1 MAIDIVRVVDNG
13 VEFFTVL
20 ETGESG
26 MSVSGLAKLC
36 GVSQPAMSKTLKTL
50 ITKSPSRWLN
60 SLVGKDLNLTTSG
73 YKNGA
78 KVRVLSSET
87 CAAVLAHYAFSGHE
101 KAAFAMQKFNRMGID
116 NWIQSITGWSQRAAD
131 TTRYLTGVVL
141 IQPKGWERHYSEEWA
156 NEAVRLTGWQWEWSC
171 MGQFINEAVYDWMPL
186 EVRAELDIV
195 NPRTATG
202 KRKNKQHQHFADE
215 ASPVLK
221 SHIAEALTLMRS
233 SNSIPEFRELMNRR
247 WKGRFQLRLNI
258 AEAA

>member
-1 MAIDIVRVVDNG
+1 MADSIVLVVKDG

-26 MSVSGLAKLC
+26 MSVSGLARLC
-36 GVSQPAMSKTLKTL
+36 GVSKQAMSKLLKSL
-50 ITKSPSRWLN
+50 STKTPSEWLEP
-60 SLVGKDLNLTTSG
+60 LTDKDLDLSQNG
-73 YKNGA
+73 HKNGA
-78 KVRVLSSET
+78 KVRVLSAET
-87 CAAVLAHYAFSGHE
+87 CASVLAHYAFSGN
-101 KAAFAMQKFNRMGID
+101 KTAAFSMQKFNRMGID
-116 NWIQSITGWSQRAAD
+116 LWIQSITGWSQRAAD

-156 NEAVRLTGWQWEWSC
+156 NEAARLTGWQWEWSC
-171 MGQFINEAVYDWMPL
+171 MGQFINEAVYDWMPQ

-221 SHIAEALTLMRS
+221 AHIAEALTLMRS